1 MQTLKKQTQSE
12 EGRAKRQLLFFRD
25 DAFWRGVASVFD
37 IFGQG
42 NRLLVYDDPW
52 ETDYEA
58 LRGDWEMIGQDMRQ
72 AIEVFKV
79 EYAEELPAEPRLFDP
94 DNNSPE
100 S

>member
-1 MQTLKKQTQSE
+1 MQTLKNQTQSE
-12 EGRAKRQLLFFRD
+12 EGGTKRQLFFFRD
-25 DAFWRGVASVFD
+25 DAFWRGVASVLD

-42 NRLLVYDDPW
+42 NRLLIYDDPW
-52 ETDYEA
+52 EADYEA

-79 EYAEELPAEPRLFDP
+79 EYAEELPTEPRLFDP
-94 DNNSPE
+94 DKNSAE